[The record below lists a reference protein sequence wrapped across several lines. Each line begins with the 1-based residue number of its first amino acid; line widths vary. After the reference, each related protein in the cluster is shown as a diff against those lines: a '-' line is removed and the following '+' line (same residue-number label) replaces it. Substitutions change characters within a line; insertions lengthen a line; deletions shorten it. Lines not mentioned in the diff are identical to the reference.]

1 MSFVW
6 FVGILAP
13 FNGYIVVYFVSG
25 TRDVIFTHRCKNLPP
40 SIRFFRDPAK
50 ASRNDSPPQNLRKRQ
65 RNKHKGKETPW
76 EVSKGSQSGN
86 VQLRINRQGGCYDC
100 GQVYP
105 DVIRERLLDLAHTVV
120 MLEKKKA
127 KKKKL
132 TKDKREKALQMY
144 ALLSNVLML
153 VEITLILPLSTAFCE
168 QGFSVMGKIKSD
180 WKSCLS
186 VEVLD
191 CLMRIRIEGTSV
203 AEFNPQPGVQFWWDS
218 GTRMRRPTFND

>member
-1 MSFVW
+1 MSTTFSEFLMDYSTLLGHWLAFFSKCPRKYISSQTIDDDDNNDDNDDDEDNNV
-6 FVGILAP
+6 VGDKVAAADDI
-13 FNGYIVVYFVSG
+13 N
-25 TRDVIFTHRCKNLPP
+25 
-40 SIRFFRDPAK
+40 
-50 ASRNDSPPQNLRKRQ
+50 
-65 RNKHKGKETPW
+65 
-76 EVSKGSQSGN
+76 N
-86 VQLRINRQGGCYDC
+86 VL
-100 GQVYP
+100 
-105 DVIRERLLDLAHTVV
+105 V

-132 TKDKREKALQMY
+132 TKDKRVKALQMY

-168 QGFSVMGKIKSD
+168 RGFSVMGKIKSD

-186 VEVLD
+186 VEVLH